1 MPESS
6 TSLLDF
12 DPNRPQVLPKDAAT
26 VVVLRDADAGP
37 EVFCVLRHARSGF
50 LGGAV
55 VFPGG
60 KVDPTDALD
69 SWDGLTTEPHPRA
82 QQFAAEAIAART
94 LAITACREMLEE
106 GAILPTSTA
115 ETGALDDQEVELIR
129 AELRQGSHKLSE
141 SLRKRGVRLALDA
154 LVPWGRWVTPE
165 AESRRFDARFF
176 LLSLPAGQVGRHDEH
191 ETTMSFWATPQ
202 TVLDKFIRQEIFLAP
217 PTTRTLELL
226 TSAANVRAAMD
237 IAEQQSLRPICPRFS
252 MGDGADAPY
261 LALPGD
267 PSHDVRERR
276 IGGSTRF
283 VLRDGI
289 FVSASEDFSARQEG
303 QGAERSDK
311 SIRIEE

>member
-1 MPESS
+1 MPQSS
-6 TSLLDF
+6 TRLLDF
-12 DPNRPQVLPKDAAT
+12 DPNRPQVLPRDAAT
-26 VVVLRDADAGP
+26 VIVVRDGDPGL

-69 SWDGLTTEPHPRA
+69 VWEGLSTSPHPRTQA
-82 QQFAAEAIAART
+82 FAEEAVSART

-106 GAILPTSTA
+106 GAILPASASTLTA
-115 ETGALDDQEVELIR
+115 ADDHEVELIR
-129 AELRQGSHKLSE
+129 GELRQGTHRLPEALKS
-141 SLRKRGVRLALDA
+141 RGLKLALHA
-154 LVPWGRWVTPE
+154 LIPWGRWVTPE
-165 AESRRFDARFF
+165 VESRRFDARFF
-176 LLSLPAGQVGRHDEH
+176 LLSLPPGQVGRHDEH
-191 ETTMSFWATPQ
+191 ETTMSFWATPKA
-202 TVLDKFIRQEIFLAP
+202 VLDKFIRREIFLAP

-237 IAEQQSLRPICPRFS
+237 IAEQQSLRPICPRFLS
-252 MGDGADAPY
+252 GDGAGAPC

-289 FVSASEDFSARQEG
+289 FVSASEDFSAP
-303 QGAERSDK
+303 
-311 SIRIEE
+311 